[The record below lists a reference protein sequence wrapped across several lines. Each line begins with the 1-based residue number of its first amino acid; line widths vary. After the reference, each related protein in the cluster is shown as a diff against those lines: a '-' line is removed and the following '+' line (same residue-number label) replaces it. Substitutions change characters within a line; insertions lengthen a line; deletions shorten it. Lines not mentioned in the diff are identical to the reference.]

1 VTRPALELAARVVAG
16 DSGAPVVSRSGVLAG
31 VIFAASSRH
40 PDTAY
45 AIDAKAVTRLL
56 ARH

>member
-1 VTRPALELAARVVAG
+1 
-16 DSGAPVVSRSGVLAG
+16 VSRSGVLAG